1 MKKIFYLLI
10 VIFISLYFTNCKKSG
25 NLAPVPI
32 STNVTN
38 YDSTN
43 NIFRVK
49 ASSANVNYTITVI
62 TKNAASGNQ
71 IDQENGIES
80 AGSAF
85 EYPFTPTIGDSVK
98 ITAQSPTGSV
108 YLYPL
113 YKGILLTGVITQ
125 NQTGGGTIASFSYL
139 VTK

>member
-1 MKKIFYLLI
+1 MKKIFFLLI
-10 VIFISLYFTNCKKSG
+10 ATFIVVYFTNCKKSG
-25 NLAPVPI
+25 NLDPVP
-32 STNVTN
+32 TNVTN

-49 ASSANVNYTITVI
+49 ASANVDYTVQII
-62 TKNAASGNQ
+62 TKNASNGNL
-71 IDQENGIES
+71 IDQENGNQS
-80 AGSAF
+80 AGNAF
-85 EYPFTPTIGDSVK
+85 EYPFVPTIGDSIK

-113 YKGILLTGVITQ
+113 YKGILLPGVITQ
-125 NQTGGGTIASFSYL
+125 NQTGGGTVASFNYL